1 MPMAKRKRKLEHILL
16 FWCLVGTRLFIRIFA
31 GVVAVALFMNALHI
45 VKLNE
50 RKMFTYFW
58 TLLLH
63 WFLECRR
70 VAVVAHSIIAF
81 RVVPANLNMVINR
94 VKRTAG

>member
-63 WFLECRR
+63 WFFGMSQGGRGGTFYYRIPGCSR
-70 VAVVAHSIIAF
+70 
-81 RVVPANLNMVINR
+81 
-94 VKRTAG
+94 

>member
-1 MPMAKRKRKLEHILL
+1 
-16 FWCLVGTRLFIRIFA
+16 VGTRLFITIFA

-50 RKMFTYFW
+50 RKMFTYFR

-63 WFLECRR
+63 WFWGMSWGCTL
-70 VAVVAHSIIAF
+70 
-81 RVVPANLNMVINR
+81 VPNPVTKNLKQN
-94 VKRTAG
+94 GGS